1 MEVEKYMIHVGAV
14 LEDPDMCFAHLL
26 EGKEKGNL
34 AGAYKIVSEI
44 LEKDGGTK
52 RTGQYF

>member
-1 MEVEKYMIHVGAV
+1 MEVEKYMIHVGVFCPSA
-14 LEDPDMCFAHLL
+14 
-26 EGKEKGNL
+26 GRKRKKRNL